1 VKLVGLELVNLHVPF
16 RVDIGTAVGVH
27 RTRSLLFVRV
37 VTPDSEGWGECA
49 ALSEGTAVDP
59 RVDEIEAAVV
69 ARGVKRVLDA
79 TAARGGQLPKEPE
92 IAPLFGS
99 SPVDRMMGALFE
111 MAVADAE
118 LRLAGRSLAAA
129 LEVGTGF
136 ETLPV
141 GAAVG
146 IPAGHDLGVL
156 REQVREAVAGGAARL
171 RLKIEPGWDT
181 EPVAAIRAD
190 HPDLVIQVDANG
202 SYRMEDAERVGA
214 LAAFDVLCIEQP
226 LPPADLVAHAEFAR
240 RIPVPVCLDES
251 LTSPR
256 RVRDALRN
264 RSCQVACLKPG
275 RLGGIRAT
283 RLAHADCVEAG
294 VPVFVGGFFEA
305 GLGRAANLA
314 LAARLAQDRAGLVS
328 DVSAPSSYLAADPC
342 GYPEVRAGWVRV
354 PDQPGV
360 GRWPHLE
367 PKDGPGHAPEQGPA
381 QPPDQA
387 PEHAAPADHH
397 AQRRWFPATY
407 T

>member
-1 VKLVGLELVNLHVPF
+1 MKLLGIELVRIEVPF
-16 RVDIGTAVGVH
+16 LVDIGTAATVH
-27 RTRSLLFVRV
+27 RTRILLFVRV

-49 ALSEGTAVDP
+49 ALGEGTSVDP
-59 RVDEIEAAVV
+59 SVDGVEAAVHR
-69 ARGVKRVLDA
+69 RGVQRLLDA
-79 TAARGGQLPKEPE
+79 TTARGGQLPRETE
-92 IAPLFGS
+92 VAQLFGS

-118 LRLAGRSLAAA
+118 LRRAGRSLAAA
-129 LEVGTGF
+129 LEVGAGF

-146 IPAGHDLGVL
+146 IPPGHDLGIL
-156 REQVREAVAGGAARL
+156 REQVREAVDDGAARL
-171 RLKIEPGWDT
+171 RVKIEPGWDI

-190 HPDLVIQVDANG
+190 HPDLVLQVDANG
-202 SYRMEDAERVGA
+202 SYRMEDFERVGA
-214 LAAFDVLCIEQP
+214 LAAFDVLCVEQP

-240 RIPVPVCLDES
+240 RMPVPVCLDES

-275 RLGGIRAT
+275 RLGGMRAT
-283 RLAHADCVEAG
+283 RLAHAACAEAG

-360 GRWPHLE
+360 G
-367 PKDGPGHAPEQGPA
+367 QGPA
-381 QPPDQA
+381 EDVWDSPNA
-387 PEHAAPADHH
+387 R
-397 AQRRWFPATY
+397 RRWFPATY